1 MKKRFLIFIEKMI
14 YFYVIF
20 FRCCDCS
27 TDLQNVIIDGEEHGH
42 KVWSGVGVKDDVHS
56 NSTKIGKNNFFLL

>member
-1 MKKRFLIFIEKMI
+1 MI

-56 NSTKIGKNNFFLL
+56 NSTKIGKNNFFSL